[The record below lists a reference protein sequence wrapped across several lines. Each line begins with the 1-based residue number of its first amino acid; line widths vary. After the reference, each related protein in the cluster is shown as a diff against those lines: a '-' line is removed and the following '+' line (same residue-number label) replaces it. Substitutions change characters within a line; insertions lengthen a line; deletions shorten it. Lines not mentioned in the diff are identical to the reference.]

1 MRFLPLTFADIAA
14 FLAAYPDDAEAIVW
28 LADTDDE
35 MKISV
40 GQMRRDAQEQ
50 PPGGFPVVPTARGQ
64 YVVVGLMLSLPGPKF
79 TLIPWEALKAQQGDG
94 NSR

>member
-14 FLAAYPDDAEAIVW
+14 FLAAYPDDAEAIGW

-35 MKISV
+35 MRISV

-50 PPGGFPVVPTARGQ
+50 PLGCFPVLPTVRGQ
-64 YVVVGLMLSLPGPKF
+64 YVAIGLVLILPSPKF